1 MLDGS
6 GWLGS
11 PPVRIKDLKERL
23 LDDRISVC
31 GDEQPIEQPAIRK
44 GIGEKKQW
52 LRNMLKQSGPPSKI
66 LYVDDKPAGQIS
78 YYPES
83 SIPFLKNP
91 DPKTL
96 HVRCSFV
103 HLAQQGKGHG
113 KALFQSVVD
122 DMKAQGIYDRL
133 ETVSFDPPGC
143 GLSQT
148 VFWKQMGFKERPE
161 GKPHE
166 LEYPLEGG
174 LTRPRQNNPKHVKEK
189 GVKIFYEPTCIF
201 AHHFNDKI
209 AEAIRAVD
217 PKISVEIVNMW
228 EKPQMAKQRGLTQ
241 SCVYLNGRPMKHSLF
256 EGDEFKNEA
265 RTLLNLC

>member
-1 MLDGS
+1 MFDGS
-6 GWLGS
+6 GRLGS
-11 PPVRIKDLKERL
+11 QDIRIEDLKEQL

-31 GDEQPIEQPAIRK
+31 RDEQPVEQPAVQK
-44 GIGEKKQW
+44 GIKEKKQW
-52 LRNMLKQSGPPSKI
+52 IRNMLKRSGPPSKI
-66 LYVDDKPAGQIS
+66 LYVDDKPVGQIL

-83 SIPFLKNP
+83 SIPFLKDP

-113 KALFQSVVD
+113 KALFKRVVND
-122 DMKAQGIYDRL
+122 NKVQGKYDRL

-148 VFWKQMGFKERPE
+148 AFWKRMGFKERPE

-166 LEYPLEGG
+166 LEYPMRGG
-174 LTRPRQNNPKHVKEK
+174 LTKPRKNNPKPLNER

-201 AHHFNDKI
+201 THQFNGKI
-209 AEAIRAVD
+209 AEAVRAVD
-217 PKISVEIVNMW
+217 PEVSVEMVNMW
-228 EKPQMAKQRGLTQ
+228 EKPEVAKSRGLIQ
-241 SCVYLNGRPMKHSLF
+241 GCVYINGKPMKHSIF
-256 EGDEFKNEA
+256 EGEEFKNEVRA
-265 RTLLNLC
+265 LLNSK